1 MGFYIGIDCSSR
13 SIHFVVLDVDEKII
27 LMDKCVDSSKDI
39 EARFNNV
46 CTQFSDYIT
55 KQSDLFLDSMA
66 TIENPVMIQNVKATI
81 MITNVI
87 AGVKRELFRN
97 DIPYWAID
105 NKSWKKDVL
114 GNGAASKE
122 EILKFAEMKW
132 GKVFTEQD
140 YADSA
145 CIALW
150 GLVKFGRT
158 RV

>member
-13 SIHFVVLDVDEKII
+13 SAHFVVLDSDEKII
-27 LMDKCVDSSKDI
+27 LMDKCVDTSKDI
-39 EARFNNV
+39 EARFNSV
-46 CTQFSDYIT
+46 CTQFSDYIINT
-55 KQSDLFLDSMA
+55 PDLFIGSLA

-81 MITNVI
+81 SITNVI

-97 DIPYWAID
+97 NISYWAVD

-114 GNGAASKE
+114 ANGSASKE
-122 EILKFAEMKW
+122 EILKFAEIKW

-140 YADSA
+140 YADAA

-150 GLVKFGRT
+150 GLIKFGKT